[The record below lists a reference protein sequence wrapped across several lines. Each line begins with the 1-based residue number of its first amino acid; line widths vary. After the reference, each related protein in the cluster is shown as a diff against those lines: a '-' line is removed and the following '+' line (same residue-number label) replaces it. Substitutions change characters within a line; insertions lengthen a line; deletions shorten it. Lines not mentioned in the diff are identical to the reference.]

1 MPKIGNHKPAKDI
14 PCERCHSKRK
24 IGKKWTEKIKNAS
37 GYMIL
42 EHVQIVCTNKECQ
55 KEFERKLI
63 EEEEKRE
70 KIKEGRNAG
79 QNRSSGRAAATK

>member
-1 MPKIGNHKPAKDI
+1 MPKIGNPKSNKDI

-24 IGKKWTEKIKNAS
+24 VGKKWTEKVKNMS

-55 KEFERKLI
+55 AEFEKRLI
-63 EEEEKRE
+63 EEEVKRE
-70 KIKEGRNAG
+70 KLKELRNS
-79 QNRSSGRAAATK
+79 SSGRPAAVK

>member
-1 MPKIGNHKPAKDI
+1 MPKIGNPKPSKDI

-37 GYMIL
+37 GYMVL

-55 KEFERKLI
+55 MEFERKLI
-63 EEEEKRE
+63 EEEEKKE
-70 KIKEGRNAG
+70 KIKAGRNT
-79 QNRSSGRAAATK
+79 STRAAATR